1 MELFDDSL
9 REASKIPASL
19 ESSIIEL
26 LESESPRYLEQ
37 AKDFLSAGFLNIRCG
52 KVSIKYK
59 YSGDQFSYQYN
70 DKRDGSLQESELLA
84 PESYDDQIEI
94 LKFIFAQSE
103 AEVSL

>member
-1 MELFDDSL
+1 MKNADETY
-9 REASKIPASL
+9 REFTSL
-19 ESSIIEL
+19 EDKISQLHSRESSRYLDQAQTL
-26 LESESPRYLEQ
+26 LEN
-37 AKDFLSAGFLNIRCG
+37 GFFKITCDS
-52 KVSIKYK
+52 VPIKYK
-59 YSGDQFSYQYN
+59 FSGDQFSYQYN